1 VTLDVLYVDN
11 HVLAVVKPAGLP
23 VVPDESGDESLLDRA
38 REWVRFEFEK
48 PGSVFLGVVH
58 RLDRPVSGVV
68 VFARTSKGAARLTA
82 AFREHTAQKTYI
94 GLVPMTPRARPGEA
108 TDECSGELVQWLLKD
123 AARNHVAVVPP
134 RTAGARE
141 AVTRWR
147 VLAPAIGAAPDL
159 VAPCVLELEPRTGRS
174 HQLRLACRALA
185 GPLLGDLRYG
195 APAPLPDG
203 SIGLHAWRLAV
214 DHPTRAER
222 LELVAP
228 LPAPAVWDPA
238 RAFCP

>member
-1 VTLDVLYVDN
+1 VTLEVLQVDN

-38 REWVRFEFEK
+38 REWVRDEFQK
-48 PGSVFLGVVH
+48 PGNVFLGVAL

-82 AFREHTAQKTYI
+82 AFREHMARKTYI
-94 GLVPMTPRARPGEA
+94 GLVPLTPREA
-108 TDECSGELVQWLLKD
+108 TDGQWRELVQWLLKD
-123 AARNHVAVVPP
+123 EARNHVAVVPP
-134 RTAGARE
+134 RTPGARE
-141 AVTRWR
+141 ATTRWR
-147 VLAPAIGAAPDL
+147 VLAPARGGGSNPS
-159 VAPCVLELEPRTGRS
+159 APCVLELQPLTGRS

-185 GPLLGDLRYG
+185 APLLGDLRYG
-195 APAPLPDG
+195 APEPLTDA

-222 LELVAP
+222 VEFVAQ
-228 LPAPAVWDPA
+228 LPALAVWNAA
-238 RAFCP
+238 RAVCR

>member
-1 VTLDVLYVDN
+1 MKLDVLHVDN

-23 VVPDESGDESLLDRA
+23 VVPDESGDESLLDHA
-38 REWVRFEFEK
+38 REWVRIEFAK
-48 PGSVFLGVVH
+48 PGNVFLGVVH

-82 AFREHTAQKTYI
+82 AFREHKARKTYI
-94 GLVPMTPRARPGEA
+94 GLVPVTPREPADGGK
-108 TDECSGELVQWLLKD
+108 GELVQWLLKD
-123 AARNHVAVVPP
+123 EARNHVAVVPP
-134 RTAGARE
+134 RTPGARE
-141 AVTRWR
+141 ATTRWR
-147 VLAPAIGAAPDL
+147 VLAPARAPESG
-159 VAPCVLELEPRTGRS
+159 VGSPCVLELEPLTGRS

-195 APAPLPDG
+195 APGPLPDA

-222 LELVAP
+222 VEFVAA
-228 LPAPAVWDPA
+228 LPALAVWDAA
-238 RAFCP
+238 RAVCS